1 MSDFFKWFAGI
12 IAFSFVIFIAMGQGV
27 NGGMGSIANACKP
40 IHWVGSLV
48 GSASEAMGFG
58 GGSPKTWTSKA
69 DYTCQYAIWGV
80 FYGSKY
86 EEEQKALKAL
96 QAPNIILV
104 DPTQMTPPSGRQGAV
119 SANMDAVPPGPPL
132 TQKAAP

>member
-12 IAFSFVIFIAMGQGV
+12 VAFSFLMYVAMGFGI

-48 GSASEAMGFG
+48 GSASEAIGFG
-58 GGSPKTWTSKA
+58 GGSPRVWTNKA
-69 DYTCQYAIWGV
+69 DYTCQYSIWGV

-86 EEEQKALKAL
+86 EEEQRALQAL
-96 QAPNIILV
+96 QAPAIVPAQSTIAPAQLG
-104 DPTQMTPPSGRQGAV
+104 PQGTVIAPGP
-119 SANMDAVPPGPPL
+119 APAGPPL
-132 TQKAAP
+132 VQAPK